1 MSRRI
6 PAAASRR
13 PALKSTAS
21 RQWQRLTVFA
31 ALPAAAAVVL
41 AGCSVSSSSTSSPP
55 ASSAPAA
62 SSSAPASSSAASA
75 PASSASPA
83 ASGQAI
89 TVAIVPKLLGLSVF
103 EANVQGAKQVA
114 ASLNETI
121 DYTASVDASGPDQA
135 AVIMGL
141 VHSNH
146 PPQVIA
152 YSANDPTSEVPALEA
167 AAKAGIKVIG
177 FDSDVTASAR
187 SYFIQD
193 TAYPAMASS
202 LINAVVAKFGSKGTI
217 GILSSTP
224 DATIQ
229 NAWIGAMRTYIASA
243 YPNLKIGPIGYGQS
257 NQAISQTQAT
267 NLINSNPDLLALLP
281 IDGAAVPGALAA
293 VQALGKAGKIGVFG
307 IGDPNPNQKYFAN
320 GSLTGLFLWNEVQE
334 GELIAY
340 VARDIYDGTM
350 PAAGGSF
357 TAGSLGTFTVSNSPA
372 PGTIIFSK
380 PLEFTKA
387 NYLQYNF

>member
-1 MSRRI
+1 MPTIAVSARRW
-6 PAAASRR
+6 PRRMLPLAA
-13 PALKSTAS
+13 
-21 RQWQRLTVFA
+21 VA
-31 ALPAAAAVVL
+31 ALAL
-41 AGCSVSSSSTSSPP
+41 TGCSVSSGTSSTPSS
-55 ASSAPAA
+55 STPAA
-62 SSSAPASSSAASA
+62 SSSSTSHASSSSH
-75 PASSASPA
+75 
-83 ASGQAI
+83 I

-103 EANVQGAKQVA
+103 EANVKGAEEVA
-114 ASLNETI
+114 GSLNETI

-187 SYFIQD
+187 LYFIQD
-193 TAYPAMASS
+193 TAYPAMAQG

-229 NAWIGAMRTYIASA
+229 NAWISAMRTYIAGK

-257 NQAISQTQAT
+257 NQATSQTQAT
-267 NLINSNPDLLALLP
+267 NLINSNPDLLALIP

-307 IGDPNPNQKYFAN
+307 IGDPNPNQKYFAD

-340 VARDIYDGTM
+340 VARDVVDGTM
-350 PAAGGSF
+350 PATGGTF
-357 TAGSLGTFTVSNSPA
+357 TAGSLGTFTVANSPA
-372 PGTIIFSK
+372 PGTIIFSA

>member
-1 MSRRI
+1 MSRFSVTARR
-6 PAAASRR
+6 RR
-13 PALKSTAS
+13 PGRTA
-21 RQWQRLTVFA
+21 LTV
-31 ALPAAAAVVL
+31 LPAAVAAALL
-41 AGCSVSSSSTSSPP
+41 AGCSVTSSSTSSTP

-62 SSSAPASSSAASA
+62 SASGSASASST
-75 PASSASPA
+75 
-83 ASGQAI
+83 QI

-103 EANVQGAKQVA
+103 EANVKGAKQVA
-114 ASLNETI
+114 SSLNETI

-135 AVIMGL
+135 SVIMGL

-193 TAYPAMASS
+193 TAYPAMAQS
-202 LINAVVAKFGSKGTI
+202 LIDAVVAKFGSKGTI

-229 NAWIGAMRTYIASA
+229 NAWISAMRTYVASK

-257 NQAISQTQAT
+257 NQSISQTQAT
-267 NLINSNPDLLALLP
+267 NLINANPDLLALIP

-293 VQALGKAGKIGVFG
+293 VQAVGKVGKIGVFG

-340 VARDIYDGTM
+340 VARDVYDGTM
-350 PAAGGSF
+350 PAAGGTF
-357 TAGSLGTFTVSNSPA
+357 TAGSLGTFTVSDSPA

-380 PLEFTKA
+380 PLEFTKS

>member
-1 MSRRI
+1 MPRMAASARRWPRRI
-6 PAAASRR
+6 
-13 PALKSTAS
+13 
-21 RQWQRLTVFA
+21 
-31 ALPAAAAVVL
+31 LPLAAVAAFAL
-41 AGCSVSSSSTSSPP
+41 TGCSVSGSSSSTAGP
-55 ASSAPAA
+55 AAATA
-62 SSSAPASSSAASA
+62 SSS
-75 PASSASPA
+75 
-83 ASGQAI
+83 SGSHI

-193 TAYPAMASS
+193 TAYPAMAQA
-202 LINAVVAKFGSKGTI
+202 LIDAVVTKFGSKGTI

-229 NAWIGAMRTYIASA
+229 NAWISAMRTYIAQK
-243 YPNLKIGPIGYGQS
+243 YPDLKIGPIGYGQS
-257 NQAISQTQAT
+257 NQAISQTMAT
-267 NLINSNPDLLALLP
+267 NLINSNPDLLALIP

-293 VQALGKAGKIGVFG
+293 VQALGKVGKIGVFG

-340 VARDIYDGTM
+340 VARLVADGKM
-350 PAAGGSF
+350 PAAGGTF
-357 TAGSLGTFTVSNSPA
+357 TAGNLGTFTVSDSPA

-387 NYLQYNF
+387 NYMQYNF